1 VALTA
6 GRDVD
11 VEPVPAFLDEM
22 ARRVV
27 PACDPAVVRAVF
39 ARASAGYAG
48 PRDRDGQRVSIIT
61 PSGVPFEASVTG
73 GAGRPSAA
81 LRYVAE
87 TATAMPFF
95 GPRLAAQRAALDD
108 LIGWLPAPA
117 QAAADHLRAAVDV
130 FFPDPPLVP
139 ARTRFATT
147 FGIVHRSEVPDGIA
161 ALKLYGNLGPD
172 ASALG
177 RLAERWPAFGPLC
190 DPVVDLAFL
199 SPHFAT
205 VEVDAAGRLGHKL
218 YLRTRRANAAA
229 LAVLARRFGA
239 DVGDLRTLLG
249 EAGVDDAAW
258 RRPIFV
264 CCEPGAGGDVASGA
278 DDRGPEMSVHLPG
291 KALGLGP
298 AAMAELAD
306 RLVAEG
312 DGDHRD
318 DADDRGGGGGG
329 GGGRRALAA
338 VRQAAGWA
346 GGTWVTTVLGV
357 GLRRGGGLGKVNVYV
372 APVAAPVGTATGEG
386 TVPVTAQAAGRT
398 S

>member
-1 VALTA
+1 VH
-6 GRDVD
+6 

-27 PACDPAVVRAVF
+27 PACDPAVVQAVF

-48 PRDRDGQRVSIIT
+48 PRGRDGQRVSIIT
-61 PSGVPFEASVTG
+61 PSGVPFEASVTA

-81 LRYVAE
+81 LRYVTE

-108 LIGWLPAPA
+108 LIGWLPAPG
-117 QAAADHLRAAVDV
+117 QAAADQLRAAVDV

-139 ARTRFATT
+139 ARTRFAIT
-147 FGIVHRSEVPDGIA
+147 FGIVHRAEVPAGIA
-161 ALKLYGNLGPD
+161 ALKVYGNLGPD
-172 ASALG
+172 GASLG
-177 RLAERWPAFGPLC
+177 RLAERWPAFGPLG

-229 LAVLARRFGA
+229 LAVLARRFDA
-239 DVGDLRTLLG
+239 DVGHLRTLLA
-249 EAGVDDAAW
+249 EAGVGDAAW
-258 RRPIFV
+258 QRPIFV
-264 CCEPGAGGDVASGA
+264 CCEPGSGA
-278 DDRGPEMSVHLPG
+278 GDDGPEMSVHLPG
-291 KALGLGP
+291 KALGLDPG
-298 AAMAELAD
+298 AMAELAA

-312 DGDHRD
+312 DGDGD
-318 DADDRGGGGGG
+318 DGDEGGGGGSGGG

-338 VRQAAGWA
+338 VRAAAGRA

-372 APVAAPVGTATGEG
+372 APVAAPAGPPTASATSPAATGDG
-386 TVPVTAQAAGRT
+386 TGPVTAASAGRGHV
-398 S
+398 